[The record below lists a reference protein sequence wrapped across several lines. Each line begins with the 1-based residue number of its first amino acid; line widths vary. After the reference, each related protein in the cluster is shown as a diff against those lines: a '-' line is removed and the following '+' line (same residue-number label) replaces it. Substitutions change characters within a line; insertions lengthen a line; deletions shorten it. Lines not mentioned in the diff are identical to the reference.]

1 MIKIEHLNKYY
12 NKGKSNEIHVIN
24 DTNLELPNIGLITFL
39 GESGSGKTTLLN
51 VIGGLDKATGIIEY
65 DDIKFDKYQ
74 MNKIDKYRNE
84 HIGYVF
90 QNYNLINDISVY
102 DNLKIAL
109 EAIDIIDKQEVDKRI
124 EYALKAVGL
133 YKYKKKQ
140 ADNLSGGQMQ
150 RVSIARALIKN
161 SKIII
166 ADEPTGNLDSENTIE
181 IMNILKKISEKSLVL
196 LVTHDKNIAE
206 FYSDQII
213 EIKDGK
219 IINIRNTDN
228 NVSLNNKSNKIYL
241 KDLKEVSNK
250 DNNLSYKIY
259 SNNKI
264 EDLELTIVEENNQ
277 IYLKSNKKIKLL
289 EDTSYQLVDEHYQEI
304 KKDNIE
310 NSFDYDTSWYNDK
323 KEKNVI
329 KKILNQ
335 IKQAFKNYFQTRK
348 LAKFFHLAF
357 ILIGVAL
364 AFLNMTYS
372 TYTYIDTSNISYDN
386 DVYGVVEANE
396 YNTAEYNKFDI
407 RNYNSTIL
415 QAMEEN
421 YIDLAFPKSEDNY
434 LLQMRYNSFLKDYF
448 NINANAFDL
457 SLIENDSLLCGNFP
471 SNENEIVLGKK
482 LADKILNQ
490 IPNKKIGYNFL
501 IGKGSNEEYNKKII
515 SGITSKDTYAIYYN
529 NYKNYNVSNNLYDV
543 SEVNYTRVLGYKDYE
558 KGYYDVVY
566 GNDLTDEGNQFLIN
580 IDNIDTPIDISDYQE
595 YLENV
600 NNKYKNFTTLDNKDI
615 RFEAVGLIKPKVDYV
630 NLPNYIANKKDL
642 KLINVDF
649 NGRQIAY
656 SNDNVE
662 YEITEGRDIKS
673 MLEGLVCC
681 YNDINIG
688 EKVGEVTIVGKYRLK
703 SGFNENY
710 KNSTEET
717 ILLNNKTI
725 SYFKS
730 GIGDVSNYDGI
741 RYFTTKDINK
751 LKSFFKEKGYNVE
764 NIYKLNYLHLKEYS
778 KESRKQLLPILIV
791 LVTVVPIYTYFS
803 MRSKMIKDIYNI
815 GVNRELGFSK
825 KRIIEKYVI
834 ETIVLTLFTSV
845 IGYLFTTIVYGII
858 ANFAN
863 TVGFSFAN
871 IFLTSST
878 YVLLILLL
886 LTSAIIGIIPIVN
899 LLRKTPSE
907 IVAKY
912 DI

>member
-51 VIGGLDKATGIIEY
+51 VIGGLDKATGTIEY

-206 FYSDQII
+206 FYSNQII

-228 NVSLNNKSNKIYL
+228 NASLNNKSNKIYL
-241 KDLKEVSNK
+241 KDLKEVSNT

-289 EDTSYQLVDEHYQEI
+289 EDTSYRLVDEHYQEI

-323 KEKNVI
+323 KEKNVV
-329 KKILNQ
+329 KRILNQ

-372 TYTYIDTSNISYDN
+372 IYTYIDTSNISYDY
-386 DVYGVVEANE
+386 DVYGV
-396 YNTAEYNKFDI
+396 FDI
-407 RNYNSTIL
+407 RRKYDDIRPSDEKYN
-415 QAMEEN
+415 E
-421 YIDLAFPKSEDNY
+421 
-434 LLQMRYNSFLKDYF
+434 
-448 NINANAFDL
+448 
-457 SLIENDSLLCGNFP
+457 
-471 SNENEIVLGKK
+471 
-482 LADKILNQ
+482 KILNGFKNNL
-490 IPNKKIGYNFL
+490 IDDIYNTSCGCLFKFKLNSFIEEEISFDSYELNTKLLKGYDLIGNESTSQNEIILGKNLADYLITNLNDRSIKYESL
-501 IGKGSNEEYNKKII
+501 IGKKITFNSMHGNEEKII
-515 SGITSKDTYAIYYN
+515 VGVSYKDSFAFYN
-529 NYKNYNVSNNLYDV
+529 NPSVDDSIGFVYFDNS
-543 SEVNYTRVLGYKDYE
+543 SILGHDYGYYEYE
-558 KGYYDVVY
+558 KDKYDIVY
-566 GNDLTDEGNQFLIN
+566 GNDLSNGKNQYILK
-580 IDNIDTPIDISDYQE
+580 IDNDVSSDSYQNIFE
-595 YLENV
+595 KNKTLIIEKDKQKLSYNLVGLFKEKDNYKTTNYILNDLITLKLTENDYDAYI
-600 NNKYKNFTTLDNKDI
+600 NNKANYKI
-615 RFEAVGLIKPKVDYV
+615 V
-630 NLPNYIANKKDL
+630 
-642 KLINVDF
+642 
-649 NGRQIAY
+649 
-656 SNDNVE
+656 
-662 YEITEGRDIKS
+662 EGRDIS
-673 MLEGLVCC
+673 SHLEGLVSC
-681 YNDINIG
+681 YSDMKIGSVIDNI
-688 EKVGEVTIVGKYRLK
+688 TIVGKYNLNTNL
-703 SGFNENY
+703 NEKYNN
-710 KNSTEET
+710 KVVTNILLDNSTFNYVYNFKEGKPNYGIFIT
-717 ILLNNKTI
+717 YTNKDTNQ
-725 SYFKS
+725 YFKEDNYILENVFDLEVIHIKRLNQIPRNIIFPIMIVLAS
-730 GIGDVSNYDGI
+730 LVVVYTFFAMKSKVANEINIIGVYREIGFSKSSLIKKYSIDTSVLTFFTSFVGYFLVTVCCSIFASIAKIYGLNIINVLLYPSTYIILVSLLI
-741 RYFTTKDINK
+741 
-751 LKSFFKEKGYNVE
+751 
-764 NIYKLNYLHLKEYS
+764 LNLIFG
-778 KESRKQLLPILIV
+778 LLPIQ
-791 LVTVVPIYTYFS
+791 
-803 MRSKMIKDIYNI
+803 
-815 GVNRELGFSK
+815 
-825 KRIIEKYVI
+825 
-834 ETIVLTLFTSV
+834 
-845 IGYLFTTIVYGII
+845 
-858 ANFAN
+858 
-863 TVGFSFAN
+863 
-871 IFLTSST
+871 
-878 YVLLILLL
+878 LLM
-886 LTSAIIGIIPIVN
+886 
-899 LLRKTPSE
+899 RKTPSE
-907 IVAKY
+907 IISKY

>member
-51 VIGGLDKATGIIEY
+51 VIGGLDKATGTIEY

-228 NVSLNNKSNKIYL
+228 NASLNNKSNKIYL

-289 EDTSYQLVDEHYQEI
+289 ENTSYQLVDEHYQEI

-329 KKILNQ
+329 KRILNQ

-372 TYTYIDTSNISYDN
+372 IYTYIDTSNISYDY
-386 DVYGVVEANE
+386 DVYGVFDTRRK
-396 YNTAEYNKFDI
+396 YDDI
-407 RNYNSTIL
+407 RPSDEKYN
-415 QAMEEN
+415 E
-421 YIDLAFPKSEDNY
+421 
-434 LLQMRYNSFLKDYF
+434 
-448 NINANAFDL
+448 
-457 SLIENDSLLCGNFP
+457 
-471 SNENEIVLGKK
+471 
-482 LADKILNQ
+482 KILNGFKNNL
-490 IPNKKIGYNFL
+490 IDDIYNRSCGCLFKFKLNSFIEEEISFDSYELNTKLLKGYDLIGNESTSQNEIILGKNLADYLITNLNDKSIKYESL
-501 IGKGSNEEYNKKII
+501 IGKTITFNSMHGNEEKTIVGI
-515 SGITSKDTYAIYYN
+515 SYKDSFAFYN
-529 NYKNYNVSNNLYDV
+529 NPSVDDSFGFVYFDNS
-543 SEVNYTRVLGYKDYE
+543 SILGHDYGYYEYE
-558 KGYYDVVY
+558 KDKYDIVY
-566 GNDLTDEGNQFLIN
+566 GNDLSNRENQYILK
-580 IDNIDTPIDISDYQE
+580 IDNDVSSDSYQNIFE
-595 YLENV
+595 KNKTLIIEKDKQKLSYNLVGLFKEKDNYKTTNYILNDLITLKLTENDYDAYI
-600 NNKYKNFTTLDNKDI
+600 NNKANYKI
-615 RFEAVGLIKPKVDYV
+615 VD
-630 NLPNYIANKKDL
+630 
-642 KLINVDF
+642 
-649 NGRQIAY
+649 
-656 SNDNVE
+656 
-662 YEITEGRDIKS
+662 GRDIS
-673 MLEGLVCC
+673 SHLEGLVSC
-681 YNDINIG
+681 YSDMKIGSVIDNI
-688 EKVGEVTIVGKYRLK
+688 TIVGKYNLNTNL
-703 SGFNENY
+703 NEKYNN
-710 KNSTEET
+710 KVVTNILLDNSTFNYVYNFKEGIPNYGMFIT
-717 ILLNNKTI
+717 YTNKDTNQ
-725 SYFKS
+725 YFKEDNYILENVFDLEVIHIKRLNQIPRNIIFPIMIVLAS
-730 GIGDVSNYDGI
+730 LVVVYTFFAMKSKVANEINIIGVYREIGFSKSSLIKKYSIDTSVLTFFTSFVGYFLVTICCSIFASIAKIYGLNIINVLLYPSTYIILVSLLI
-741 RYFTTKDINK
+741 
-751 LKSFFKEKGYNVE
+751 
-764 NIYKLNYLHLKEYS
+764 LNLIFG
-778 KESRKQLLPILIV
+778 LLPIQ
-791 LVTVVPIYTYFS
+791 
-803 MRSKMIKDIYNI
+803 
-815 GVNRELGFSK
+815 
-825 KRIIEKYVI
+825 
-834 ETIVLTLFTSV
+834 
-845 IGYLFTTIVYGII
+845 
-858 ANFAN
+858 
-863 TVGFSFAN
+863 
-871 IFLTSST
+871 
-878 YVLLILLL
+878 LLM
-886 LTSAIIGIIPIVN
+886 
-899 LLRKTPSE
+899 RKTPSE
-907 IVAKY
+907 IIY
-912 DI
+912 IN

>member
-51 VIGGLDKATGIIEY
+51 VIGGLDKATGTIEY

-206 FYSDQII
+206 FYSNQII

-228 NVSLNNKSNKIYL
+228 NASLNNKSNKIYL

-289 EDTSYQLVDEHYQEI
+289 ENTSYQLVDEHYQEI

-329 KKILNQ
+329 KRILNQ

-372 TYTYIDTSNISYDN
+372 IYTYIDTSNISYDY
-386 DVYGVVEANE
+386 DVYGVFDTRRK
-396 YNTAEYNKFDI
+396 YDDI
-407 RNYNSTIL
+407 RPSDEKYN
-415 QAMEEN
+415 E
-421 YIDLAFPKSEDNY
+421 
-434 LLQMRYNSFLKDYF
+434 
-448 NINANAFDL
+448 
-457 SLIENDSLLCGNFP
+457 
-471 SNENEIVLGKK
+471 
-482 LADKILNQ
+482 KILNGFKNNL
-490 IPNKKIGYNFL
+490 IDDIYNRSCGCLFKFKLNSFIEEEISFDSYELNTKLLKGYDLIGNESTSQNEIILGKNLADYLITNLNDKSIKYESL
-501 IGKGSNEEYNKKII
+501 IGKTITFNSMHGNEEKTIVGI
-515 SGITSKDTYAIYYN
+515 SYKDSFAFYN
-529 NYKNYNVSNNLYDV
+529 NPSVDDSFGFVYFDNS
-543 SEVNYTRVLGYKDYE
+543 SILGHDYGYYEYE
-558 KGYYDVVY
+558 KDKYDIVY
-566 GNDLTDEGNQFLIN
+566 GNDLSNGENQYILK
-580 IDNIDTPIDISDYQE
+580 IDNDVSSDFYHNIFETNKTLIIEKDEQKLSYNLVGLFKE
-595 YLENV
+595 KDNYKTTNYILNDLITLKLSKNDYDAYI
-600 NNKYKNFTTLDNKDI
+600 NNKANYKI
-615 RFEAVGLIKPKVDYV
+615 V
-630 NLPNYIANKKDL
+630 
-642 KLINVDF
+642 
-649 NGRQIAY
+649 
-656 SNDNVE
+656 
-662 YEITEGRDIKS
+662 EGRDIS
-673 MLEGLVCC
+673 SHLEGLVSC
-681 YNDINIG
+681 YSDMKIGSVIDNI
-688 EKVGEVTIVGKYRLK
+688 TIVGKYNLNTNL
-703 SGFNENY
+703 NEKYNN
-710 KNSTEET
+710 KVVTNILLDNSTFNYVYNFKEGIPNYGMFIT
-717 ILLNNKTI
+717 YTNKDANQ
-725 SYFKS
+725 YFKEDNYILENVFDLEVIHIKRLNQIPRNIIFPIMIVLAS
-730 GIGDVSNYDGI
+730 LVVVYTFFAMKSKVANEINIIGVYREIGFSKSSLIKKYSIDTSVLTFFTSFVGYFLITVCCSIFASIAKIYGLNIINVLLYPSTYIILVSLLI
-741 RYFTTKDINK
+741 
-751 LKSFFKEKGYNVE
+751 
-764 NIYKLNYLHLKEYS
+764 LNLIFG
-778 KESRKQLLPILIV
+778 LLPIQ
-791 LVTVVPIYTYFS
+791 
-803 MRSKMIKDIYNI
+803 
-815 GVNRELGFSK
+815 
-825 KRIIEKYVI
+825 
-834 ETIVLTLFTSV
+834 
-845 IGYLFTTIVYGII
+845 
-858 ANFAN
+858 
-863 TVGFSFAN
+863 
-871 IFLTSST
+871 
-878 YVLLILLL
+878 LLM
-886 LTSAIIGIIPIVN
+886 
-899 LLRKTPSE
+899 RKTPSE
-907 IVAKY
+907 IISKY

>member
-51 VIGGLDKATGIIEY
+51 VIGGLDKATGTIEF

-241 KDLKEVSNK
+241 KDLKEISNK

-289 EDTSYQLVDEHYQEI
+289 EDTSYQLVDERYQEI

-329 KKILNQ
+329 KRILNQ

-386 DVYGVVEANE
+386 DVYGV
-396 YNTAEYNKFDI
+396 FDI
-407 RNYNSTIL
+407 RRKYDDIRPSDEKYN
-415 QAMEEN
+415 E
-421 YIDLAFPKSEDNY
+421 
-434 LLQMRYNSFLKDYF
+434 
-448 NINANAFDL
+448 
-457 SLIENDSLLCGNFP
+457 
-471 SNENEIVLGKK
+471 
-482 LADKILNQ
+482 KILNGFKNNL
-490 IPNKKIGYNFL
+490 IDDIYNTSCGCLFKFKFNSFKEEEISFDSYELNTKLLKGYDLIGNESTSQNEIILGKNLADYLITNLNDKSIKYESL
-501 IGKGSNEEYNKKII
+501 IGKTITFNSMHGNEEKNIVGI
-515 SGITSKDTYAIYYN
+515 SYKDSFAFYN
-529 NYKNYNVSNNLYDV
+529 NPSVDDSFGFVYFDNS
-543 SEVNYTRVLGYKDYE
+543 SILGHDYGYYEYE
-558 KGYYDVVY
+558 KDKYDIVY
-566 GNDLTDEGNQFLIN
+566 GNDLSNGENQYILK
-580 IDNIDTPIDISDYQE
+580 IDNDVSSDFYQNIFE
-595 YLENV
+595 MNKTLIIEKDKQKLSYNLVGLFKEKDNYKTTNYILNNLITLKLSENDYDAYI
-600 NNKYKNFTTLDNKDI
+600 NNKANYKI
-615 RFEAVGLIKPKVDYV
+615 V
-630 NLPNYIANKKDL
+630 
-642 KLINVDF
+642 
-649 NGRQIAY
+649 
-656 SNDNVE
+656 
-662 YEITEGRDIKS
+662 EGRDIS
-673 MLEGLVCC
+673 SHLEGLVSC
-681 YNDINIG
+681 YSDMEIGSVIDNI
-688 EKVGEVTIVGKYRLK
+688 TIVGKYNLNTNL
-703 SGFNENY
+703 NEKYNNKVATY
-710 KNSTEET
+710 ILLDNSTFNYVYNFKEGIPNYGMFIT
-717 ILLNNKTI
+717 YTNINTNQ
-725 SYFKS
+725 YFKE
-730 GIGDVSNYDGI
+730 DNYI
-741 RYFTTKDINK
+741 
-751 LKSFFKEKGYNVE
+751 LENVFDLE
-764 NIYKLNYLHLKEYS
+764 VLHIKNLNQIPRNIIF
-778 KESRKQLLPILIV
+778 PIMIV
-791 LVTVVPIYTYFS
+791 LASLVVVYTFFA
-803 MRSKMIKDIYNI
+803 MKSKVANEINVI
-815 GVNRELGFSK
+815 GVYREIGFSK
-825 KRIIEKYVI
+825 SSLIKKYSI
-834 ETIVLTLFTSV
+834 DTSVLTLFTSFV
-845 IGYLFTTIVYGII
+845 GYFLITICCSIFASIAKIYGLSII
-858 ANFAN
+858 N
-863 TVGFSFAN
+863 V
-871 IFLTSST
+871 LLYPST
-878 YVLLILLL
+878 YIILVSLLILNLIFGLL
-886 LTSAIIGIIPIVN
+886 PIQ
-899 LLRKTPSE
+899 LLMRKTPSE
-907 IVAKY
+907 IISKY

>member
-1 MIKIEHLNKYY
+1 MIKIKQLNKYY
-12 NKGKSNEIHVIN
+12 NKGKNNEIHVIN
-24 DTNLELPNIGLITFL
+24 DTNLELPNTGLITFL

-51 VIGGLDKATGIIEY
+51 VIGGLDKATGTIEY

-109 EAIDIIDKQEVDKRI
+109 DAIDIIDKQEVDKRI

-140 ADNLSGGQMQ
+140 ADALSGGQMQ

-206 FYSDQII
+206 FYSNQII

-228 NVSLNNKSNKIYL
+228 NVSLNNKTNKIYL
-241 KDLKEVSNK
+241 KDLKEISNK

-277 IYLKSNKKIKLL
+277 IYLKSNKKIKLI
-289 EDTSYQLVDEHYQEI
+289 EETSYQLVDEHYQEI

-310 NSFDYDTSWYNDK
+310 NKFEYDTSWYNDK

-329 KKILNQ
+329 KRTINQ
-335 IKQAFKNYFQTRK
+335 IKEAFKNYFQTRK
-348 LAKFFHLAF
+348 LAKFFHLTF

-386 DVYGVVEANE
+386 DVYGVLEANDYDNVE
-396 YNTAEYNKFDI
+396 FNNFDLDTYI
-407 RNYNSTIL
+407 STIKE
-415 QAMEEN
+415 AVKED
-421 YIDLAFPKSEDNY
+421 YIDKIYPKSCEYFN
-434 LLQMRYNSFLKDYF
+434 LEFKYNSFMLDQY
-448 NINANAFDL
+448 NIYVNVFDL
-457 SLIENDSLLCGNFP
+457 SLISEYPLLCGRLPTN
-471 SNENEIVLGKK
+471 NTEIVIGKK
-482 LADKILNQ
+482 VADKILKN
-490 IPNKKIGYNFL
+490 IDNKNAGYEYL
-501 IGKGSNEEYNKKII
+501 LGKGQNKYDKKII
-515 SGITSKDTYAIYYN
+515 SGITSKDSYAVYYN
-529 NYKNYNVSNNLYDV
+529 DYQNINVATSQYDNNGMTF
-543 SEVNYTRVLGYKDYE
+543 TRILGYKDYE
-558 KGYYDVVY
+558 KDYYEVVY
-566 GNDLTDEGNQFLIN
+566 GKDLTDEDNQFLIN
-580 IDNIDTPIDISDYQE
+580 IDNIELNSNQYQT
-595 YLENV
+595 YLEN
-600 NNKYKNFTTLDNKDI
+600 NKTKNFTDLDNKAI
-615 RFEAVGLIKPKVDYV
+615 NFKAVGLIKSKVDYIK
-630 NLPNYIANKKDL
+630 LPSYIVNKKDL
-642 KLINVDF
+642 QLLNLDLKE
-649 NGRQIAY
+649 RQIAY
-656 SNDNVE
+656 SNKNIN
-662 YEITEGRDIKS
+662 YEIIEGRDIKS
-673 MLEGLVCC
+673 ALEGLVCC

-688 EKVGEVTIVGKYRLK
+688 DKIGEVTVVGKYCLK
-703 SGFNENY
+703 SGFDKEYIN
-710 KNSTEET
+710 TLEET
-717 ILLNNKTI
+717 ILVNDKTI
-725 SYFKS
+725 FYLKS
-730 GIGDVSNYDGI
+730 GISDLANYEGI
-741 RYFTTKDINK
+741 RYFTSKDINK
-751 LKSFFKEKGYNVE
+751 LKSFFKQKGYNID
-764 NIYKLNYLHLKEYS
+764 NIYKLGYLNV
-778 KESRKQLLPILIV
+778 KESAQENRKQLLPILII
-791 LVTVVPIYTYFS
+791 LVAIVPIYTYFS

-815 GVNRELGFSK
+815 GVNRELGFSRN
-825 KRIIEKYVI
+825 RIIKKYII

-845 IGYLFTTIVYGII
+845 IGYLVTTIIYGII

-878 YVLLILLL
+878 YILLLLLILL
-886 LTSAIIGIIPIVN
+886 SAIIGIIPIIN

-907 IVAKY
+907 IVSKY

>member
-51 VIGGLDKATGIIEY
+51 VIGGLDKATGTIEY

-206 FYSDQII
+206 FYSNQII

-228 NVSLNNKSNKIYL
+228 NASLNNKSNKIYL

-289 EDTSYQLVDEHYQEI
+289 ENTSYQLVDEHYQEI

-329 KKILNQ
+329 KRILNQ

-372 TYTYIDTSNISYDN
+372 IYTYIDTSNISYDY
-386 DVYGVVEANE
+386 DVYGVFDTRRK
-396 YNTAEYNKFDI
+396 YDDI
-407 RNYNSTIL
+407 RPSDEKYN
-415 QAMEEN
+415 E
-421 YIDLAFPKSEDNY
+421 
-434 LLQMRYNSFLKDYF
+434 
-448 NINANAFDL
+448 
-457 SLIENDSLLCGNFP
+457 
-471 SNENEIVLGKK
+471 
-482 LADKILNQ
+482 KILNGFKNNL
-490 IPNKKIGYNFL
+490 IDDIYNTSCGCLFKFKFNSFKEEEISFDSYELNTKLLKGYDL
-501 IGKGSNEEYNKKII
+501 IGNESTSQNEIILGKNLADYLITNLNDKSIKYESLFGKTITVNSMHGNEEKNIVGI
-515 SGITSKDTYAIYYN
+515 SYKDSFAFYN
-529 NYKNYNVSNNLYDV
+529 NPSVDDSFGFVYFDNS
-543 SEVNYTRVLGYKDYE
+543 SILGHDYGYYEYE
-558 KGYYDVVY
+558 KDKYDIVY
-566 GNDLTDEGNQFLIN
+566 GNDLSNGENQYILK
-580 IDNIDTPIDISDYQE
+580 IDNDVSSDFYQNIFE
-595 YLENV
+595 MNKTLIIEKDKQKLSYNLVGLFKEKDNYKTTNYILNDLITLKLSENDYDAYI
-600 NNKYKNFTTLDNKDI
+600 NNKANYKI
-615 RFEAVGLIKPKVDYV
+615 VD
-630 NLPNYIANKKDL
+630 
-642 KLINVDF
+642 
-649 NGRQIAY
+649 
-656 SNDNVE
+656 
-662 YEITEGRDIKS
+662 GRDIS
-673 MLEGLVCC
+673 SHLEGLVSC
-681 YNDINIG
+681 YSDMKIGSVIDNI
-688 EKVGEVTIVGKYRLK
+688 TIVGKYNLNANL
-703 SGFNENY
+703 NEKYNN
-710 KNSTEET
+710 KVVTNILLDNSTFNYVYNFKEGKPNYGMFIT
-717 ILLNNKTI
+717 YTNKDTNQ
-725 SYFKS
+725 YFKE
-730 GIGDVSNYDGI
+730 DNYI
-741 RYFTTKDINK
+741 
-751 LKSFFKEKGYNVE
+751 LENVFDLE
-764 NIYKLNYLHLKEYS
+764 VIHIKKLNQIPRNIIFPIMIVLASLVVVYTFFAMKSKVANEINIIGVYREIGFSKSSLIKKYS
-778 KESRKQLLPILIV
+778 IDTSVLTFFTSFVGYFLVTVCCSIFASIAKIYGLNIINVLLYPSTYIILVSLLILNLIFGLLPIQ
-791 LVTVVPIYTYFS
+791 
-803 MRSKMIKDIYNI
+803 
-815 GVNRELGFSK
+815 
-825 KRIIEKYVI
+825 
-834 ETIVLTLFTSV
+834 
-845 IGYLFTTIVYGII
+845 
-858 ANFAN
+858 
-863 TVGFSFAN
+863 
-871 IFLTSST
+871 
-878 YVLLILLL
+878 LLM
-886 LTSAIIGIIPIVN
+886 S
-899 LLRKTPSE
+899 KTPSE
-907 IVAKY
+907 IISKY